1 MSETIVECFNNED
14 IDGLKEILSPY
25 IKEDKELEEQIEDA
39 FDEIEGKITS
49 YEVFSYGYDGE
60 IKEGRWTVKNEQVEI
75 CNIKTNAGEEY
86 IINYRE
92 YINYDYDGSKEGVYI
107 IILRDKNYE
116 LIQKIGG
123 IKKENI

>member
-92 YINYDYDGSKEGVYI
+92 YINYDYDGSK
-107 IILRDKNYE
+107 
-116 LIQKIGG
+116 
-123 IKKENI
+123 